1 MLNRDVEF
9 PHKQKKKQTYTAKQ
23 RAMRNERLK
32 ALRAMPGAMALRNA
46 RERARNSRPEVRAII
61 NQRQRERRAN
71 PQYRAMENARQ
82 NVRNSTPEARKNMI
96 DRSKE
101 YRKTPK
107 GKAASILS
115 MHIRRARIAGAT
127 IGSTKTILAWTRKWR
142 SVKLVACYWCGRRTA
157 GKTAHMDHIE
167 PLAKGGAHSIEN
179 LCISC
184 PPCNNLKRAKSVSA
198 WNNLILEP
206 VLL

>member
-1 MLNRDVEF
+1 MITHAVEL
-9 PHKQKKKQTYTAKQ
+9 PHKKKKKQVYTAQ
-23 RAMRNERLK
+23 QQARRNERLK
-32 ALRAMPGAMALRNA
+32 ALRALPGARALRNA
-46 RERARNSRPEVRAII
+46 RERARISKPEVRAIT

-96 DRSKE
+96 ARAKE
-101 YRKTPK
+101 YRRTPK
-107 GKAASILS
+107 GRAASILS

-127 IGSTKTILAWTRKWR
+127 IGNTKTIMAWVKKWR
-142 SVKLVACYWCGRRTA
+142 IKKLVTCYWCGRRTT
-157 GKTAHMDHIE
+157 GKLAHMDHIA
-167 PLAKGGAHSIEN
+167 PIVSGGAHSIEN

-184 PPCNNLKRAKSVSA
+184 PTCNNLKRAKSVAA
-198 WNNLILEP
+198 WNDLILEP